1 MKYKGTIM
9 QMWGSFVSVKQFVK
23 QDSGLLV

>member
-9 QMWGSFVSVKQFVK
+9 QMWGAFVSVKQFAK
-23 QDSGLLV
+23 QDSSLSV

>member
-23 QDSGLLV
+23 QGSGLLV